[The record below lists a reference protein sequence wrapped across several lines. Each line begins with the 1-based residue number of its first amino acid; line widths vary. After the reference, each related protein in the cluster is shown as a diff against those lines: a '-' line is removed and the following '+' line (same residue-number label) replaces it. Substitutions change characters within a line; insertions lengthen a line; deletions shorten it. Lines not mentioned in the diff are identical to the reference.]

1 MTMRSRRALAAAALA
16 AALAAGACR
25 MTPDEIRGVQ
35 AENELLREQIAG
47 LKDRCETQGR
57 ELDVRPEQVGERSPA
72 TP

>member
-1 MTMRSRRALAAAALA
+1 MTTGGRRALAVAALA
-16 AALAAGACR
+16 AALGAGACK

-57 ELDVRPEQVGERSPA
+57 ELDVRPEREGGKDVGPE
-72 TP
+72 